1 MHYNQDPDDMSAT
14 DATQRFLFDDSDIR
28 GELVCLTGSY
38 RDAVGGHDYP
48 PAVRNLLGE
57 FLAASVLLSTT
68 IKFEGRLVLQVR
80 GNGALSLVM
89 AECTHNGDVRGIAR
103 YEGEPLTDTFR
114 GLLGEGNLAITIEPE
129 NGEPYQGIVS
139 LDGASLAEC
148 LVRYFEQSEQLGTR
162 FRFAVDG
169 GRAVGLLL
177 QQLPGSD
184 RGGAEQREE
193 DWRRV
198 QMLADTLEG
207 EELLS
212 VDNETLLH
220 RLFHE
225 ETLRL
230 FPPRDVQYRCS
241 CSRERT
247 ATALLTIGRDEVE
260 SILAEQHS
268 VTMTCEFCG
277 TVYRFTEEEVVLMLH
292 EPGDSP
298 AH

>member
-1 MHYNQDPDDMSAT
+1 MSAT
-14 DATQRFLFDDSDIR
+14 DATQRFLFDHSDIR

-38 RDAVGGHDYP
+38 RDAVGGHEYP

-68 IKFEGRLVLQVR
+68 IKFKGRLVLQVR

-89 AECTHNGDVRGIAR
+89 AECTHDGNVRGIAR

-139 LDGASLAEC
+139 LDGASLAES

-162 FRFAVDG
+162 FRFEVDG
-169 GRAVGLLL
+169 DRAVGLLL

-184 RGGAEQREE
+184 RGDAGQREE

-198 QMLADTLEG
+198 RMLADTLDRK
-207 EELLS
+207 ELLA

-220 RLFHE
+220 RLYHE

-230 FPPRDVQYRCS
+230 FPPRSVRYRCS

-247 ATALLTIGRDEVE
+247 AAALLTIGREEVE

-277 TVYRFTEEEVVLMLH
+277 TVYRFPEEEVLLWLH